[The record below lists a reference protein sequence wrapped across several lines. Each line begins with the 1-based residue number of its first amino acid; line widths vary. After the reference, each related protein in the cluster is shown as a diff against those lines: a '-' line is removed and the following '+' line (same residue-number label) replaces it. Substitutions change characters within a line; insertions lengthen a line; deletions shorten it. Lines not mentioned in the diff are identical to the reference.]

1 MVKVHDKIFKPY
13 ISAKEIDSII
23 SDLAN
28 RVNTDYAGKKPLFVA
43 ILNGSFMFASD
54 FVKKIDLPCELSFV
68 KFSSYQGTESTGEIN
83 ELIGFDNDI
92 AGKDIV
98 ILEDIVD
105 TGQTLEKVLNI
116 LESMGAS
123 SVKIATLLL
132 KPAIFNKNYP
142 VDYVGKNIPN
152 RFVIG
157 FGLDYD
163 QLGRNYGEIF
173 QIQEEKDSMLNIVL
187 FGPPGAGKGTQ
198 AERLVEKYELFHLST
213 GDVFR
218 SNIKGETELG
228 VLAKSYMDKGQL
240 VPDEVTIKLLISEV
254 EKHPEAKGFIF
265 DGFPRTE
272 PQAAAL
278 DEILAERNTGI
289 SMMLGLDV
297 EEEELKSR
305 LLKRA
310 ETSGRADDADPD
322 VIQKRIDV
330 YKAETAPVKG
340 FYAAQ
345 DKFIKINGLGTF
357 QEITNRLF
365 EAIENGSYLE
375 SGSSVDLDTTL
386 NTSISESV
394 DVGVGVGVHENHE
407 ESPPHRL
414 SRNRRDSSASAFDNE
429 DDEDEEENENYRRR
443 KYEESS
449 EEGRKRQRGVN
460 VKCAVVI

>member
-13 ISAKEIDSII
+13 ISATEIDSII
-23 SDLAN
+23 SALAN
-28 RVNTDYAGKKPLFVA
+28 QINTDYAGKKPLFVA

-54 FVKKIDLPCELSFV
+54 LVKKIDLPCELSFV
-68 KFSSYQGTESTGEIN
+68 KFSSYEGTESTGEIN

-116 LESMGAS
+116 LESMDAS

-310 ETSGRADDADPD
+310 ETSGRADDADPE

-345 DKFIKINGLGTF
+345 DKFIKINGLGSF
-357 QEITNRLF
+357 QEITDRLF
-365 EAIENGSYLE
+365 EAIE
-375 SGSSVDLDTTL
+375 
-386 NTSISESV
+386 
-394 DVGVGVGVHENHE
+394 
-407 ESPPHRL
+407 
-414 SRNRRDSSASAFDNE
+414 A
-429 DDEDEEENENYRRR
+429 
-443 KYEESS
+443 
-449 EEGRKRQRGVN
+449 
-460 VKCAVVI
+460 VK